1 MLILQRLL
9 IVSIALRKVLGSIG
23 DRLDE
28 FTECVEDCQVAL
40 SCPGFEDELPTGIA
54 SGPHPVFVPASSVA
68 SNLFFW
74 DCTAH
79 CDYQCQQIITQ
90 LRIHEG
96 EPVVQFHGKWPFK
109 RMLGMQELFSTI
121 FSVANFVPHYRGYQ
135 MLQHELKVTPSHS
148 KVRLVLS
155 KYLYVAMAGM
165 LAWTSSSIFHFR
177 DLEITEK
184 LDYFFAGATVLS
196 AFHAILIRVGRLY
209 RQELYHRVVSAMVL
223 LIFSMHV
230 LRQYLD
236 WSYTYNMR
244 FNVAFGVL
252 QYVLLL
258 TVAYRNY
265 KQLKTA
271 RQTRKAHFKTR
282 RSMIFD
288 LCVVPA
294 ALVIGTSLSMSCEL
308 IDFFS
313 YKWQIDSHA
322 IWHACTIFPSW
333 KLYDFFINDYR
344 YLEACESGTE
354 D

>member
-9 IVSIALRKVLGSIG
+9 IVYIALSTALASIG

-28 FTECVEDCQVAL
+28 FAECVEDCQLAL
-40 SCPGFEDELPTGIA
+40 RCPGFEEDFPSGTA
-54 SGPHPVFVPASSVA
+54 SGSHAVFIPASSVA
-68 SNLFFW
+68 SGLFFW

-96 EPVVQFHGKWPFK
+96 KPVVQFHGKWPFK
-109 RMLGMQELFSTI
+109 KMLGMQELFSTI
-121 FSVANFVPHYRGYQ
+121 FSVANFVPHYRGYRL
-135 MLQHELKVTPSHS
+135 LQGELKATPLKS
-148 KVRLVLS
+148 KAHLVLNQ
-155 KYLYVAMAGM
+155 YVYVAMAGM

-209 RQELYHRVVSAMVL
+209 QQDTYLRMASGTVL
-223 LIFSMHV
+223 LIFGMHIV
-230 LRQYLD
+230 RQYLD

-252 QYVLLL
+252 QYILLL
-258 TVAYRNY
+258 VLAYKNF
-265 KQLKTA
+265 KQLKRR
-271 RQTRKAHFKTR
+271 RQPRKAHYKIR
-282 RSMIFD
+282 KSMVFD

-308 IDFFS
+308 VDFFS

-322 IWHACTIFPSW
+322 IWHACTVIPSW
-333 KLYDFFINDYR
+333 KLYDFFIDDYR
-344 YLEACESGTE
+344 YLEVCDAGIE